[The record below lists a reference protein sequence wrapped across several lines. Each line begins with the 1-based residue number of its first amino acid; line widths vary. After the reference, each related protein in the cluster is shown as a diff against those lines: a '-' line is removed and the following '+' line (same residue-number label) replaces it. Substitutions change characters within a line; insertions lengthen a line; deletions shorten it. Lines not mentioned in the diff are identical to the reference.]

1 MNQAK
6 MPDGMPPKMVHN
18 FAANTAQGG
27 APFERRP
34 GRIGFKIND
43 Q

>member
-1 MNQAK
+1 MNQANL
-6 MPDGMPPKMVHN
+6 PDGMPPKRVDN

-34 GRIGFKIND
+34 DRFGFKD
-43 Q
+43 

>member
-1 MNQAK
+1 MNQAIL
-6 MPDGMPPKMVHN
+6 PDGMPPKRVEN
-18 FAANTAQGG
+18 FAANMAQGG

-34 GRIGFKIND
+34 GRIGFKN